1 MTSEVIAKANHPG
14 GAAVRSTPLDRMRVW
29 VAVSLAALPTAA
41 VLTVLL
47 YGLGLAMGLS
57 VAAVIPVLWLLCCL
71 AWGAMYFRGAQR
83 RWPAARFGLRP
94 PAYAEQAGV
103 GAAWD
108 TVARQAGAP
117 AAAYS
122 LWVRD
127 ADRRDPPPDRVIA
140 ITTESLAHSTP
151 REVEAVLARELGA
164 RVHGRAAFARFVF
177 RRYNAPVVLGERA
190 LLSGLVGI
198 GETLAQRVPVRGA
211 RVFTGVWN
219 AASRLLVAC
228 PIVAMATVI
237 VGLPAALL
245 LRLLPELASLAL
257 APLVRRTVYRADAT
271 AADLGYGPDLCA
283 VLSRRLPEHR
293 ARESDPLSLSATVLG
308 PTADE
313 RIGRVRDRLD
323 ELARLTRT

>member
-29 VAVSLAALPTAA
+29 VAVWLAALPTAA

-57 VAAVIPVLWLLCCL
+57 VAVAIPALWLLCCV
-71 AWGAMYFRGAQR
+71 AWGAMYFRGAER
-83 RWPAARFGLRP
+83 RWPSARFGLRP
-94 PAYAEQAGV
+94 PAYGEQAGV
-103 GAAWD
+103 GTAWD
-108 TVARQAGAP
+108 TVARQSGVTASE
-117 AAAYS
+117 YS

-127 ADRRDPPPDRVIA
+127 ADRRDPPPDRMIA
-140 ITTESLAHSTP
+140 ITTESLADLTP
-151 REVEAVLARELGA
+151 RETEAVLARELGA
-164 RVHGRAAFARFVF
+164 RAHGRAAFSRFVF
-177 RRYNAPVVLGERA
+177 RRYNAPVVLGEQA

-228 PIVAMATVI
+228 PVVAMATVI

-245 LRLLPELASLAL
+245 LRLAPELASLAL
-257 APLVRRTVYRADAT
+257 VLLVRRIVYRADAV

-283 VLSRRLPEHR
+283 VLSRHLPEYR
-293 ARESDPLSLSATVLG
+293 ARETDPLSQSATILG
-308 PTADE
+308 PTEDD
-313 RIGRVRDRLD
+313 RIGRLRDRLD
-323 ELARLTRT
+323 ELARWGRA

>member
-1 MTSEVIAKANHPG
+1 MTSEVIAKADYPG
-14 GAAVRSTPLDRMRVW
+14 GVAVRSTPLDRMRVW
-29 VAVSLAALPTAA
+29 AGVWLAALPTA
-41 VLTVLL
+41 VVTTVLL

-57 VAAVIPVLWLLCCL
+57 VAAAIPALWLVCCVL
-71 AWGAMYFRGAQR
+71 WGAMYFRGAER
-83 RWPAARFGLRP
+83 RWPSARFGLRP
-94 PAYAEQAGV
+94 PAYGEGAGLA
-103 GAAWD
+103 GAWD
-108 TVARQAGAP
+108 AVTRQSGVAAS
-117 AAAYS
+117 AYS

-127 ADRRDPPPDRVIA
+127 ADREGPVPDRMIA
-140 ITTESLAHSTP
+140 ITTESLADSTS
-151 REVEAVLARELGA
+151 RETEAVLARELGA
-164 RVHGRAAFARFVF
+164 RVLGRGAFPRFVF
-177 RRYNAPVVLGERA
+177 RRYNAPVVLGEQA

-245 LRLLPELASLAL
+245 LRLAPEIVSLAL
-257 APLVRRTVYRADAT
+257 APLVRRMVYRADAV

-283 VLSRRLPEHR
+283 VLSRHLPEHR
-293 ARESDPLSLSATVLG
+293 ARGTDPLSLSASVLG

-323 ELARLTRT
+323 ELARLGRI